1 MGGKKPEQNQK
12 HDSPE
17 GCYFSIPFLLNREM
31 TLHLKKMVDILFFL
45 RISTLLTCK
54 GDDYLFFFFFSFGL
68 KFYYD
73 F

>member
-31 TLHLKKMVDILFFL
+31 TLHLKKIVDILFFL
-45 RISTLLTCK
+45 
-54 GDDYLFFFFFSFGL
+54 
-68 KFYYD
+68 
-73 F
+73 